1 MGFMHP
7 DLYDSAGEDAIVL
20 RVHAQPGAG
29 RSAIVGRYRDALKV
43 RVAAPPQGGR
53 ANGALVTLLAHEFG
67 VKDAQVS
74 LVGGESSRAKRFR
87 IEGLELERVDS
98 LLDRILAAA
107 GDGVDRR
114 PGRAG

>member
-1 MGFMHP
+1 MTTG
-7 DLYDSAGEDAIVL
+7 LYELAGDDAIVL

-29 RSAIVGRYRDALKV
+29 RSAVVGRFGDALKV
-43 RVAAPPQGGR
+43 KVAAPPQAGR
-53 ANGALVTLLAHEFG
+53 ANDAVVALLAEEFG
-67 VKDAQVS
+67 VKGAQVT
-74 LVGGESSRAKRFR
+74 LVGGASSRSKRFR
-87 IEGLELERVDS
+87 IEGLELERVDA